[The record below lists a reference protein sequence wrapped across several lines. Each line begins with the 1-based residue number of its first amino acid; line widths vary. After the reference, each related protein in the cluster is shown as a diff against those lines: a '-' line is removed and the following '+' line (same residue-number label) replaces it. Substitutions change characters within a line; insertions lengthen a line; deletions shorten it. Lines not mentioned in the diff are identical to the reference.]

1 MKYLKLASFSSMLI
15 IATWGGQF
23 LINLEAASANTVI
36 VDEEVT
42 VSGDR
47 NAEALVLYLQ
57 FPIVFLPGS
66 KDTRSTTN
74 VSSIALSTIS
84 SEEWARIV
92 AADTNSSLDEDWK
105 DWRLTL
111 WGGVVILSDI
121 SEILV
126 FNIDDLADSYLVG
139 LAANRPILALNNR
152 VYLEGE
158 LQALKHFGDQNHLE
172 FTAGIGIRWQVAKP
186 VSVAFFDGL
195 SIATEI
201 PQIEEERA
209 NKTNSL
215 LNYFALE
222 IEVNLAEDWALTGRI
237 HHRSGAFGLF
247 NGVRRGSNGYL
258 LGVSYTF

>member
-1 MKYLKLASFSSMLI
+1 MLI

-47 NAEALVLYLQ
+47 NAEGLVLYLQ
-57 FPIVFLPGS
+57 FPIIFLPGS
-66 KDTRSTTN
+66 KDTRNTTN

-84 SEEWARIV
+84 SEEWARVV

-139 LAANRPILALNNR
+139 LAANRPILVLNNR

-158 LQALKHFGDQNHLE
+158 LQALKHFGDQNH
-172 FTAGIGIRWQVAKP
+172 FAAGRR
-186 VSVAFFDGL
+186 L
-195 SIATEI
+195 SYW
-201 PQIEEERA
+201 PLRQ
-209 NKTNSL
+209 L
-215 LNYFALE
+215 
-222 IEVNLAEDWALTGRI
+222 W
-237 HHRSGAFGLF
+237 
-247 NGVRRGSNGYL
+247 
-258 LGVSYTF
+258 